1 MQPTP
6 GFVSRPSRV
15 MVKLSGEILAGSA
28 GFGVDLDVADRLV
41 GALCGIAETGTGVAV
56 VLGGGNFFRGRQ
68 RGEAVDRLR
77 ADFMGMLGTVIN
89 GLALEGAMER
99 AGKSCLLTSAIPVRG
114 VVREWDVREAD
125 RALSE
130 GSVVLCAG
138 GTGNPY
144 LTTDTASALRAVQL
158 RCGLLLK
165 GTKVDGVYSGDP
177 DTDPEARRFD
187 RISYDRFLRM
197 NLRVMDAAAV
207 AICRDESLPVVVF
220 DIVSDPEAIARAV
233 TDPEKMGTLILGG
246 D

>member
-1 MQPTP
+1 
-6 GFVSRPSRV
+6 
-15 MVKLSGEILAGSA
+15 MVKISGEVLAGST
-28 GFGVDLDVADRLV
+28 GFGVDRGVTDGLV
-41 GALCGIAETGTGVAV
+41 GVLSRIAESGTGVAV

-68 RGEAVDRLR
+68 RGETVDRLR

-99 AGKSCLLTSAIPVRG
+99 AGKSCLLTSAIPVPG
-114 VVREWDVREAD
+114 AVREWDVREAD
-125 RALSE
+125 AALTE

-158 RCGLLLK
+158 GCDLLLK

-177 DTDPEARRFD
+177 HSDPHAERYD
-187 RISYDRFLRM
+187 RISYNEFLQM
-197 NLRVMDAAAV
+197 NLGVMDAAAV

-220 DIVSDPEAIARAV
+220 DIVSDLETIARAV
-233 TDPEKMGTLILGG
+233 TEPEATGTLIVGG